1 MNAMCPTFYPGPKLL
16 ALLDHTFAEYM
27 FLCLI
32 DAHGK
37 TLLCGSHQV
46 PLDYGQMKHVWYT
59 QWLIVADTTFSV
71 SRSSS
76 YKHHV
81 SNCHSNLVTT
91 PASSIDLT
99 SKSVHS
105 LSLPFLCRIFS
116 ILDKLKIEMTND
128 SLYHA
133 GKTGVHSYG
142 ENLCNAAKIGEH
154 SCVEN
159 FHGDNL
165 NPHNINK
172 QHLCH
177 PEHCL
182 TFVGP
187 EHQSSKIYHAF
198 SNYVKTTFKNGL
210 SLSEVDLIHLKRETN
225 HGSNLMDVDWGGNID
240 SNYTSTTKHGPNLME
255 VDWGGN
261 IDPNYTSSG
270 CMIMQVDWGGKL
282 RVNHIN

>member
-1 MNAMCPTFYPGPKLL
+1 MYLQDKHSTAPSEVQSEETEETIPIHLTKVYKSLSHGTEDINWQMNAMCPTFYPGPKLL
-16 ALLDHTFAEYM
+16 ALLDHTFAEYL

-37 TLLCGSHQV
+37 PLLCGSHQV

-133 GKTGVHSYG
+133 GKTGVHV
-142 ENLCNAAKIGEH
+142 KT
-154 SCVEN
+154 CVMLLRMGSIPVWRISMEIISTHTTSTN
-159 FHGDNL
+159 NIFAILSIASFLLDL
-165 NPHNINK
+165 NIN
-172 QHLCH
+172 H
-177 PEHCL
+177 PR
-182 TFVGP
+182 
-187 EHQSSKIYHAF
+187 Y
-198 SNYVKTTFKNGL
+198 
-210 SLSEVDLIHLKRETN
+210 
-225 HGSNLMDVDWGGNID
+225 
-240 SNYTSTTKHGPNLME
+240 
-255 VDWGGN
+255 
-261 IDPNYTSSG
+261 
-270 CMIMQVDWGGKL
+270 IM
-282 RVNHIN
+282 HSATM